1 MNPNGQEQPGQNNTP
16 PSSGPNPPASTFYG
30 QPNPSQTPSA
40 PQPAAP
46 RSPTESP
53 WGQQPY
59 QQPAQPEYDQEPV
72 APQYSADYLDQIAPE
87 QTHTTLFSGS
97 YTWMIIGLAVVFM
110 FAVGLIVAFSGNKNA
125 DTAETAYMRITNL
138 IAVTN
143 HYRTFIKS
151 SKLSSTNSN
160 FKIFMT
166 GAQHDLIDPLAKN
179 GVLTNK
185 LDRDKK
191 SREKA
196 LISTV
201 EAKLE
206 DARLNAIL
214 DRVYA
219 REMAYQ
225 TQLLIE
231 LYKRMSKNISPDI
244 ASNAKKT
251 LPNLLPLQKSLAD
264 FKEGD

>member
-1 MNPNGQEQPGQNNTP
+1 MNPNGQQPGQDNNQ
-16 PSSGPNPPASTFYG
+16 PSSGPNPPASNFYG
-30 QPNPSQTPSA
+30 QLDSSQTPA
-40 PQPAAP
+40 PPQPAPP

-59 QQPAQPEYDQEPV
+59 QQPAQPEYDQQPA

-87 QTHTTLFSGS
+87 QTHSTLFSGS
-97 YTWMIIGLAVVFM
+97 YTWIIIGLAVVFM
-110 FAVGLIVAFSGNKNA
+110 FAVGLIVAFSGNRNG
-125 DTAETAYMRITNL
+125 DTAETAYIRLTNL

-143 HYRTFIKS
+143 HYRPFLKS

-166 GAQHDLIDPLAKN
+166 GAQRDLIDPLAKN

-185 LDRDKK
+185 LDKEKK
-191 SREKA
+191 AREKA
-196 LISTV
+196 HISTV

-206 DARLNAIL
+206 DARLNAVL
-214 DRVYA
+214 DRIYA

-225 TQLLIE
+225 CELL
-231 LYKRMSKNISPDI
+231 LQMYKRMTKNISPDI
-244 ASNAKKT
+244 ANNAKKT
-251 LPNLLPLQKSLAD
+251 IPNLEPLQKALAD